1 MAQINMSDMLKAG
14 LHFGHQTRRWNP
26 KMKQFILTQRNGIH
40 IINLFK
46 SLDMID
52 KAYDFIKATVAHNGT
67 VLFVGTK
74 KQAQEAVSNQAVRV
88 NMPYVSERWLGGMLT
103 NFQTVSKRVS
113 RLKELEEMDFT
124 DVRGSGL
131 TKKELLLLE
140 REKDKLAKQLGG
152 IRNMN
157 RTPSAM
163 FVVDVNKEALAV
175 EEAHKLGIPVVAIVD
190 TNADPESVEYPI
202 AANDDAIRGIELLT
216 SLMADAVAEGLL
228 ERSGKLDKLEEVRRV
243 AEMVNILSVRQKRQL
258 GLGHAVLCAR
268 ELVGDEPFAVMV
280 GDDLMFSGVP
290 GIGQL
295 IEVAMAEK
303 MPVIGVMEVPWEK
316 VSRYGIIDGEE
327 VAPGV
332 YRVRDMVEKP
342 KREDAP
348 SRMAI
353 VGRYVLTP
361 DIFDYLE
368 KVKPGHGGEIQL
380 TDALQAMAKDRGMMA
395 VRMAG
400 MRFDAGDWAEFL
412 SANIYFA
419 LQDESLRY
427 ELLGLLKNFVQFK

>member
-1 MAQINMSDMLKAG
+1 MMEENMKDIRKVVIPVAGWGTRSLPATKNIPKEMLPIYNKPVI
-14 LHFGHQTRRWNP
+14 Q
-26 KMKQFILTQRNGIH
+26 
-40 IINLFK
+40 
-46 SLDMID
+46 
-52 KAYDFIKATVAHNGT
+52 
-67 VLFVGTK
+67 
-74 KQAQEAVSNQAVRV
+74 
-88 NMPYVSERWLGGMLT
+88 YV
-103 NFQTVSKRVS
+103 
-113 RLKELEEMDFT
+113 
-124 DVRGSGL
+124 
-131 TKKELLLLE
+131 
-140 REKDKLAKQLGG
+140 
-152 IRNMN
+152 
-157 RTPSAM
+157 
-163 FVVDVNKEALAV
+163 V
-175 EEAHKLGIPVVAIVD
+175 EEAQRAHIKDVIFV
-190 TNADPESVEYPI
+190 TNRDKNV
-202 AANDDAIRGIELLT
+202 IEDHFDHNLQLE
-216 SLMADAVAEGLL
+216 DLL

-258 GLGHAVLCAR
+258 GLGYAVLCAR

>member
-175 EEAHKLGIPVVAIVD
+175 EEAHKLGIPVVPCVD
-190 TNADPESVEYPI
+190 TNADPESVEYRS

-228 ERSGKLDKLEEVRRV
+228 ERSGKAAK
-243 AEMVNILSVRQKRQL
+243 AEGEAEQ
-258 GLGHAVLCAR
+258 
-268 ELVGDEPFAVMV
+268 P
-280 GDDLMFSGVP
+280 
-290 GIGQL
+290 
-295 IEVAMAEK
+295 MAA
-303 MPVIGVMEVPWEK
+303 WEK
-316 VSRYGIIDGEE
+316 
-327 VAPGV
+327 
-332 YRVRDMVEKP
+332 
-342 KREDAP
+342 
-348 SRMAI
+348 
-353 VGRYVLTP
+353 
-361 DIFDYLE
+361 
-368 KVKPGHGGEIQL
+368 
-380 TDALQAMAKDRGMMA
+380 
-395 VRMAG
+395 
-400 MRFDAGDWAEFL
+400 
-412 SANIYFA
+412 
-419 LQDESLRY
+419 
-427 ELLGLLKNFVQFK
+427 ELLTEGAPAAEAPAEAEGETRPSETMLYDGRCYASHHRGITKFSEETNQWQQSLQL

>member
-1 MAQINMSDMLKAG
+1 MMEENMKDIRKVVIPVAGWGTRSLPATKNIPKEMLPIYNKPVI
-14 LHFGHQTRRWNP
+14 Q
-26 KMKQFILTQRNGIH
+26 
-40 IINLFK
+40 
-46 SLDMID
+46 
-52 KAYDFIKATVAHNGT
+52 
-67 VLFVGTK
+67 
-74 KQAQEAVSNQAVRV
+74 
-88 NMPYVSERWLGGMLT
+88 YV
-103 NFQTVSKRVS
+103 
-113 RLKELEEMDFT
+113 
-124 DVRGSGL
+124 
-131 TKKELLLLE
+131 
-140 REKDKLAKQLGG
+140 
-152 IRNMN
+152 
-157 RTPSAM
+157 
-163 FVVDVNKEALAV
+163 V
-175 EEAHKLGIPVVAIVD
+175 EEAQRAHIKDVIFV
-190 TNADPESVEYPI
+190 TNRDKNV
-202 AANDDAIRGIELLT
+202 IEDHFDHNLQLE
-216 SLMADAVAEGLL
+216 VLL